1 MAVNP
6 TTTHS
11 ERKPRR
17 TTQSMNKGSD
27 ESLLNYQKYSFSS
40 VVEGK
45 FKTKKKMS
53 TTYGQLKE
61 KSKAETQ
68 K

>member
-1 MAVNP
+1 M
-6 TTTHS
+6 
-11 ERKPRR
+11 K
-17 TTQSMNKGSD
+17 KGSE
-27 ESLLNYQKYSFSS
+27 ESLLNYQKYSFTF

-45 FKTKKKMS
+45 FKTKIQMS

-61 KSKAETQ
+61 KSKAKTQ